1 LLMKSQGGDVEEK
14 ASNNYGFDPEFVEAM
29 QAAFQKP
36 CQAPQSK
43 ESLGKLIATGGVVK

>member
-29 QAAFQKP
+29 QAAFQSL
-36 CQAPQSK
+36 APQSLEK
-43 ESLGKLIATGGVVK
+43 PIATGGIVK